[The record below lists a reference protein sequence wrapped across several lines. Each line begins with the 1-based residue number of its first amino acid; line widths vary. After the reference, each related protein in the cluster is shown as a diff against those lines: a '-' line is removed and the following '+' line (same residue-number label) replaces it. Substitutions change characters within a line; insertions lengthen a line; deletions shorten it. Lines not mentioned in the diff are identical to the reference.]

1 MLTQERL
8 RELLDYDPET
18 GIFTWRIAR
27 SHERAITFFKSWV
40 QWKMLCGY
48 GGFLFLP
55 VSGYSFFGGSYVYA
69 SAHVTAN
76 PYLYGNPGV

>member
-18 GIFTWRIAR
+18 GIFTWRIAC
-27 SHERAITFFKSWV
+27 SHERAIT
-40 QWKMLCGY
+40 Y

-55 VSGYSFFGGSYVYA
+55 VSGYSFFCGSYVYA
-69 SAHVTAN
+69 KRPHDR
-76 PYLYGNPGV
+76 